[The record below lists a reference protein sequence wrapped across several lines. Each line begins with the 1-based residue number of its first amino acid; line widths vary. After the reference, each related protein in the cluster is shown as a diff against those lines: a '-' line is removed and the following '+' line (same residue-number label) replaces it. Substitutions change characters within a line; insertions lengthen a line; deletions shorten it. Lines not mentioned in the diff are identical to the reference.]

1 MNLLLLTYF
10 FEPDL
15 SAGSFRMQAFL
26 KSLTK
31 QDFIDEVYI
40 VTSMPNRYS
49 NKNVLDI
56 KRYEEKIIN
65 NKTVKIF
72 RSKSFKHNNRLYIQ
86 IFSFILF
93 AFKSLFI
100 SIKMR
105 KKINFVFATSS
116 RFATAMLG
124 FFISKIIGKKINV
137 DIRDIFSDS
146 LNALSEKS
154 FLIKILSSVF
164 QKIEKFI
171 FKRVYSISY
180 VSRGFEKDLSIK
192 NSNQKLFFSP
202 NGIDE
207 IFIEFFNKNKE
218 QKPHQG
224 NLFNILYVGNIG
236 HGQGLHLIV
245 PQLADYFK
253 NKVNFTIVGD
263 GNAIKILNDKINFYQ
278 SNNIKIKK
286 PIDRSEL
293 LKYYENS
300 DILFLH
306 LGQEDVFKKVLPSKI
321 FEYAVFDKPILAGVS
336 GNAKEFINK
345 ELSNSFVFDPA
356 DLELAKI
363 EVQKIINDISYDKRY
378 SFVKKYN
385 RETLMNNLCL
395 FIKNNAKIH

>member
-1 MNLLLLTYF
+1 
-10 FEPDL
+10 
-15 SAGSFRMQAFL
+15 
-26 KSLTK
+26 
-31 QDFIDEVYI
+31 
-40 VTSMPNRYS
+40 
-49 NKNVLDI
+49 
-56 KRYEEKIIN
+56 
-65 NKTVKIF
+65 
-72 RSKSFKHNNRLYIQ
+72 
-86 IFSFILF
+86 
-93 AFKSLFI
+93 
-100 SIKMR
+100 
-105 KKINFVFATSS
+105 
-116 RFATAMLG
+116 MLG